1 MKVTF
6 PNIGNVYI
14 PVKVLLDEFGFDYV
28 IPPQNN
34 KKALELGTKL
44 TPEMCCL
51 PLKITIGNLIQ
62 GYEKGADTIFML
74 GGCGPC
80 RFGYYCEMQWEI
92 LNDAGYTMD
101 HIVLDVS
108 DRKSIKDFV
117 TKLGIY
123 KSGIDIFKVFNLF
136 DTYNLIRVIKYIADI
151 SKLVD
156 ELEKKSFK
164 IRPRELDKGSTD
176 VVLKRFHSNVANTK
190 GAVKIKELVI
200 NTMKELD
207 NIKLKENFV
216 PLKIGIVGEI
226 YTTIDSYTSFY
237 IQEKLGAMGIEVDRS
252 VTISDWIIEHMIKK
266 ALKLPRDLRYVEA
279 AKPYLKTM
287 IGGHAQETIG
297 NTILYSQSK
306 YDGVIQIYP
315 LTCMPEI
322 VASSILP
329 VIEKDYDIPIL
340 TLIIDEMTGE
350 AGYMTRIEAFTDMLL
365 RRKEGKAPDGN
376 VALYGH

>member
-1 MKVTF
+1 MKITF
-6 PNIGNVYI
+6 PHIGNVYI

-28 IPPQNN
+28 IPPHNN
-34 KKALELGTKL
+34 KKSLEIGTKL
-44 TPEMCCL
+44 VPEMCCL

-62 GYEKGADTIFML
+62 GYEKGADTILML

-92 LNDAGYTMD
+92 LNDAGYKMD

-108 DRKSIKDFV
+108 DKKNIKDFV

-123 KSGIDIFKVFNLF
+123 KKGIDVLKIFNIF
-136 DTYNLIRVIKYIADI
+136 DTYTFIKVVKNIADI
-151 SKLVD
+151 SRLVD
-156 ELEKKSFK
+156 ELERKSFK
-164 IRPRELDKGSTD
+164 VRAREAIRGSTD
-176 VVLKRFHSNVANTK
+176 VVLKKFHSNVLSSK
-190 GAVKIKELVI
+190 GAEKIKELVN
-200 NTMKELD
+200 NTIKELD
-207 NIKLKENFV
+207 NIKLKENFI

-226 YTTIDSYTSFY
+226 YTTIDSYTNFY
-237 IQEKLGAMGIEVDRS
+237 VQEKMGNMGIEVDRA
-252 VTISDWIIEHMIKK
+252 VTISDWVIEHMIKK

-279 AKPYLKTM
+279 AEPYLKTM

-297 NTILYSQSK
+297 NTILYSRMG

-322 VASSILP
+322 VAAGILP
-329 VIEKDYDIPIL
+329 VVEREHNIPVM

-350 AGYMTRIEAFTDMLL
+350 AGYMTRIEAFIDMLI
-365 RRKEGKAPDGN
+365 RKKEG
-376 VALYGH
+376 VALEG